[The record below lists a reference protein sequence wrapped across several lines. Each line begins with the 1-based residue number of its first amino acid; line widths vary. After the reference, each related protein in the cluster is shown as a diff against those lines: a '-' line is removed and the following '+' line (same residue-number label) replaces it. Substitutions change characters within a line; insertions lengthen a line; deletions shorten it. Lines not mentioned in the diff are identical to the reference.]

1 MRYKHTAFSNDFI
14 AGCDGGLRHT
24 SPNSENKA
32 PGFVSESVSKNSFSQ
47 LTKRSAMKRNL
58 IDAISFMD
66 DQESTLDQMIQQLRY
81 FLDSMSSFA
90 CQDALKY
97 EYLLQVEAIK
107 NALDAQHRGKP
118 LFDNMYDKPLRM
130 HIELG
135 GVVTPLDLPQP
146 QLRSSPA
153 IQGFISGVCCKQT
166 PSEKLSNECLTIL
179 MDSIL
184 QVRCEKE
191 KLNRL
196 LLNYKNKQ
204 TKHHSLRSV
213 NSLTTKSRDTFSL
226 FDFWNYLCG
235 QWHGIINA
243 VRMKSA

>member
-107 NALDAQHRGKP
+107 MPLMPNTEENLYLIICMINHAYAYRARWRG
-118 LFDNMYDKPLRM
+118 N
-130 HIELG
+130 
-135 GVVTPLDLPQP
+135 
-146 QLRSSPA
+146 
-153 IQGFISGVCCKQT
+153 
-166 PSEKLSNECLTIL
+166 PS
-179 MDSIL
+179 
-184 QVRCEKE
+184 
-191 KLNRL
+191 
-196 LLNYKNKQ
+196 
-204 TKHHSLRSV
+204 
-213 NSLTTKSRDTFSL
+213 
-226 FDFWNYLCG
+226 
-235 QWHGIINA
+235 
-243 VRMKSA
+243 